1 MNIEIGAGIGCFG
14 RTFYS
19 PCVETDS
26 NRDLI
31 GANSPNPIDLV
42 CDAHYVS
49 VINDKFRFVIVCN
62 PYPYGFVRGEEGI
75 QLLRELVRIVKSQ
88 GKIILIASSRNP
100 NCQPQ
105 RIRGAV
111 RSVTDETG
119 MKIEISVDGLDSA
132 SRYPDHRFLRL
143 DGSSTIPDT
152 QITLTV
158 IK

>member
-1 MNIEIGAGIGCFG
+1 MNIEIGAGVGCLG

-19 PCVETDS
+19 PCVEADID
-26 NRDLI
+26 RDLI
-31 GANSPNPIDLV
+31 GVESPSPIDLV
-42 CDAHYVS
+42 CDAYYVPA
-49 VINDKFRFVIVCN
+49 IDNKFRFVIVCN
-62 PYPYGFVRGEEGI
+62 PYDYGFVRKKGT
-75 QLLRELVRIVKSQ
+75 QLLRELVRIVESQ

-100 NCQPQ
+100 YCQPQ
-105 RIRGAV
+105 RIRKVV

-119 MKIEISVDGLDSA
+119 MEIGISVDDLEPA
-132 SRYPDHRFLRL
+132 SRYPDHRFRRL

>member
-1 MNIEIGAGIGCFG
+1 MNIEIGAGVGCLG

-19 PCVETDS
+19 PCVETDI

-31 GANSPNPIDLV
+31 GVKSPSPIDLV
-42 CDAHYVS
+42 CDAHCVS
-49 VINDKFRFVIVCN
+49 VIDDKFRFVIVCN
-62 PYPYGFVRGEEGI
+62 PYPYGFVREEGI

-88 GKIILIASSRNP
+88 GKIILIASSLNP

-105 RIRGAV
+105 RIREAV
-111 RSVTDETG
+111 RSVADETG
-119 MKIEISVDGLDSA
+119 MKIGISVNGLDSA
-132 SRYPDHRFLRL
+132 SRYPAHRFRRL